1 MAAEIPIFLLKEK
14 LRSLAKGSQ
23 IIQPIEGAQL
33 HRSIK
38 KLSEVEELLKS
49 DSSNGSS
56 NSELL
61 QAVYLAEDAIDSF
74 TAIQKKKITAY
85 VHLNLPYSQSCFL
98 KNLEKLVGKIS
109 NLSKTS
115 TSNTEDRMEELP
127 ELILNGDRSHFH
139 ISVVEYGSEREPLWK
154 IYNYESIKKLF
165 DCRAWVR
172 VAEEFEKMQLL
183 IDIFKQV
190 TGKSEAMENLQLD
203 SLRQDLH
210 NFLVEKRYL
219 VVLIDVRTPDIW
231 EILKFALPNSSN
243 GSRVIF
249 SFREADAE
257 RCPDITFF
265 GREISLD
272 PKPIMQVAS
281 ANSKDD
287 EADILMAEQKER
299 LKGMIEYLKEE
310 TDIVGM
316 RDTVLELA
324 KLTLNGRDKYYLI
337 SVVDVE
343 GSGRTTIVK
352 TIYNSPYIRQNF
364 ECLAWF
370 SVPAF
375 DVYDTRNMLIDI
387 MKQVTLESSVEGRPL
402 DILEL
407 ENKLNKVLSE
417 KRFLIV
423 LDDVH
428 LPGAW
433 NDLQTIIPSTSNG
446 SRVILITS
454 DAFVARCFSPSVVIF
469 KLNRLR
475 EDEGWELFLNR
486 ARVSLGDESYP
497 DLRNLREKIWQRCRG
512 LPLAICVLGGLFSC
526 KRNYTEWPKVIEQ
539 ILPEDKKNEG
549 VTKHTNQKETSMTD
563 EYAAFDEGQS
573 ISTDPLASLGKQCP
587 SYIWNLGYKD
597 LSPHLKACLNYICL
611 FPKSYR
617 IPVRRLF
624 HLWLAEGL
632 ETPREAT
639 EVSPEDQVKKE
650 VPPQDQVKTEVP
662 PQNQVMPEVPPEDQ
676 VKKDVPPGNQ
686 VKKEVLPEDLVRRDF
701 DELEKRNMIEV
712 TTRKLDGSPKTC
724 RMPSTLYDTLFPMA
738 EGMGFFYVH
747 GKSDSASSSP
757 KSCIHRLVEHSDIHY
772 NPLPDECIRNLR
784 SYISFNTRKGA
795 KPVEEARSFLNK
807 KIIKRGVGFLRVLDL
822 ERVYKPVLPEAIGK
836 LKLLTYLG
844 LRSTFLDSIPIS
856 IGDLPCLETL
866 DVKHTNITT
875 LPMSIW
881 KIKTLR
887 HLYMNDIHFEML
899 KKKRFSFSAM
909 TNLHTWWGLF
919 IGNAKDCLPMNW
931 LKNLSSLRKLG
942 LTFHKI
948 SLPGITDWISTLT
961 NLRSLKLRSIDDY
974 SEPSDLNLESMHKL
988 VNLEELYLL
997 GKLPR
1002 VIDINQLPHK
1012 LEILTLSMSQLFDD
1026 PMPILGQLTHL
1037 KVLRLFA
1044 HSYIGED
1051 MTCTDGFPQLR
1062 VLKLWVL
1069 PSLCGW
1075 TIEKGAMPVLKE
1087 LEIRYCRNL
1096 KKLEGLNNV
1105 TSLRELILTNMKE
1118 KFSAEVKKSLHKYA
1132 VTTENNWK
1140 VEPPWAAATHIL
1152 RCIKEM

>member
-219 VVLIDVRTPDIW
+219 VVLIDVRTLDIW

-287 EADILMAEQKER
+287 EADILMVEQKER

-364 ECLAWF
+364 ECRAWF

-387 MKQVTLESSVEGRPL
+387 MKQVTPESSVEGRPL

-549 VTKHTNQKETSMTD
+549 VIKHTNQKETSMTD

-686 VKKEVLPEDLVRRDF
+686 VKKEVLPEDLVGRDF
-701 DELEKRNMIEV
+701 DELEKRNMIEGWDFSMSMANQILHPV
-712 TTRKLDGSPKTC
+712 HQSHASAGLWNIQTSIT
-724 RMPSTLYDTLFPMA
+724 TLFQM
-738 EGMGFFYVH
+738 
-747 GKSDSASSSP
+747 SASEICVLTYLSTP
-757 KSCIHRLVEHSDIHY
+757 G
-772 NPLPDECIRNLR
+772 
-784 SYISFNTRKGA
+784 KGA
-795 KPVEEARSFLNK
+795 KPVEEACSFLNK

-948 SLPGITDWISTLT
+948 SLPGITEWISTLT

-988 VNLEELYLL
+988 
-997 GKLPR
+997 G
-1002 VIDINQLPHK
+1002 
-1012 LEILTLSMSQLFDD
+1012 
-1026 PMPILGQLTHL
+1026 
-1037 KVLRLFA
+1037 
-1044 HSYIGED
+1044 
-1051 MTCTDGFPQLR
+1051 
-1062 VLKLWVL
+1062 
-1069 PSLCGW
+1069 
-1075 TIEKGAMPVLKE
+1075 
-1087 LEIRYCRNL
+1087 
-1096 KKLEGLNNV
+1096 
-1105 TSLRELILTNMKE
+1105 
-1118 KFSAEVKKSLHKYA
+1118 
-1132 VTTENNWK
+1132 
-1140 VEPPWAAATHIL
+1140 
-1152 RCIKEM
+1152 

>member
-210 NFLVEKRYL
+210 NFLVEKRT
-219 VVLIDVRTPDIW
+219 V
-231 EILKFALPNSSN
+231 
-243 GSRVIF
+243 SRYYF
-249 SFREADAE
+249 LWK
-257 RCPDITFF
+257 
-265 GREISLD
+265 EISLD

-287 EADILMAEQKER
+287 EADILMVEQKER

-364 ECLAWF
+364 ECRAWF

-446 SRVILITS
+446 SR
-454 DAFVARCFSPSVVIF
+454 
-469 KLNRLR
+469 LNRLR

-617 IPVRRLF
+617 IPLRRLF

-757 KSCIHRLVEHSDIHY
+757 KSCIRRLAEHSDIHY

-784 SYISFNTRKGA
+784 SYISFNTGKGA

-807 KIIKRGVGFLRVLDL
+807 KIIKRGVGLLRVLDL

-948 SLPGITDWISTLT
+948 SLPGITEWISTLT

-997 GKLPR
+997 GKLRR

-1118 KFSAEVKKSLHKYA
+1118 EFSAEVKKSLHKYA

-1140 VEPPWAAATHIL
+1140 VEPPWVRLNCSRKQGVCRGEVLSCAATTHIL
-1152 RCIKEM
+1152 RCIKEMSIYESLELLIFSMSDL